1 MDTSVSILIPAWNEE
16 KIIKKTI
23 KWLNKLNLP
32 FKYSEIIFIA
42 GGDDKT
48 YETCKN
54 LELTNFNSTI
64 TIKQESSDFKTGAL
78 IKGMKKS
85 KGMFL
90 ILIDADTIVAPN
102 FVIEVIK
109 ALQKFDAV
117 NCDFFPMIQKG
128 FWYKF
133 FIINKLIW
141 AKNPHDLPS
150 LFGAATISLTR
161 KVVDKIGIEN
171 FFTNKSTAGVD
182 HFMGLV
188 LKSNNISIGLIR
200 NSRVITPRPG
210 CLRDF
215 IKDQLRWFTAFFK
228 LHENEKKI
236 IIFTFI
242 QSTISILIP
251 IIGFFFIL
259 NKLKDIEI
267 EKIKKIK
274 YIFILFFVEYLMNFL
289 KLKVIIEKRT
299 KRLKVLGHFKGSR
312 Y

>member
-1 MDTSVSILIPAWNEE
+1 MNMLISIIVPAWNEE
-16 KIIKKTI
+16 RIIPRTCYF
-23 KWLNKLNLP
+23 LRKLKLP
-32 FKYSEIIFIA
+32 FNYSEIIFIA

-48 YETCKN
+48 FTICKDIKLDN
-54 LELTNFNSTI
+54 FTNKI
-64 TIKQESSDFKTGAL
+64 TLRQNPTDYKIGAL

-85 KGMFL
+85 KGKFL

-102 FVIEVIK
+102 FVIEAIK
-109 ALQKFDAV
+109 ALKKFDAV

-188 LKSNNISIGLIR
+188 LKTNNIKIGLIR
-200 NSRVITPRPG
+200 NSRIITPRPG

-228 LHENEKKI
+228 LYENEKKI

-274 YIFILFFVEYLMNFL
+274 YIFILFFVEYLMNIL